1 MFRKSSLFCLILAL
15 IPGVILAGKIQFYV
29 DEDGNKIFY
38 NLPSALAVSAEVA
51 GTTPQPAPVIPERQL
66 RASRYDDLILKHS
79 STHGVDPELV
89 KAMMGVESGYNPLAR
104 SNKDAHGL
112 MQLIPGTARRFG
124 VKNIYDPSENIEG
137 GVKYVRFLIDMF
149 KGDLNMV
156 LASYNAGEN
165 RVLRVKGIPR
175 IRETQDYVAKI
186 TRIYGSK
193 QVAVASLVAEAP
205 AQEPIFR
212 IVRARDEQGNGIFT
226 NRPTRELIQ
235 IASTEASGGTN

>member
-1 MFRKSSLFCLILAL
+1 MFRKSSLFCLILVL
-15 IPGVILAGKIQFYV
+15 FPGVILAGKIQFYV

-38 NLPSALAVSAEVA
+38 NLPSAPAVSAEVA
-51 GTTPQPAPVIPERQL
+51 GTAPQPVISERQL

-112 MQLIPGTARRFG
+112 MQLIPATAKRFG

-149 KGDLNMV
+149 KGDLNLV

-165 RVLRVKGIPR
+165 RVLRTKAIPR

-193 QVAVASLVAEAP
+193 AVAVASQVAEAP

-212 IVRARDEQGNGIFT
+212 IVRARDEQGNVIFT
-226 NRPTRELIQ
+226 NRPTRELILT
-235 IASTEASGGTN
+235 ASTETAGGTN